1 MRGRASATPPLYQL
15 ILSIP
20 IVEGG
25 TGKTAF
31 SPVRAHIFTSV
42 ECLGLYFNRTHNT
55 QNLLL
60 KKQRTRDICTANAK
74 TTHNPRHAAIARPC
88 DIRNKKR
95 LPGIPTTCI
104 CHPPSCPGFLLPCPG
119 CSQLLLI
126 RFPLGKLPLGSP
138 PGRGFW
144 CGGAPPPAAPR
155 PWPTCSPDAQ
165 FCAFERTTCWVK

>member
-1 MRGRASATPPLYQL
+1 MQRVGSP
-15 ILSIP
+15 
-20 IVEGG
+20 VEGV

-31 SPVRAHIFTSV
+31 SPVRPHIFASV
-42 ECLGLYFNRTHNT
+42 ECLALYFNRTHNA

-88 DIRNKKR
+88 DIRNKKP

-104 CHPPSCPGFLLPCPG
+104 CHLPPCPGFLLPCPS

-126 RFPLGKLPLGSP
+126 RFRLGKLLLA
-138 PGRGFW
+138 F
-144 CGGAPPPAAPR
+144 AAGKR
-155 PWPTCSPDAQ
+155 FLVRRRSFTSSSTAL
-165 FCAFERTTCWVK
+165 ANL